1 MIKIEIHSTRAVI
14 RYQEPLTVGL
24 RGAKVRFSFGSP
36 WEGLSKIAVFRQGE
50 KTVTVADVGEEAIIP
65 WEVLTQP
72 GSPVQIGVYG
82 RDSTDTVAIP
92 TVWTETAAVRPG
104 ADPEGDPSTEPTPG
118 LWEQLQGKMGSLEK
132 LNAADKSSLVG
143 AINEANRA
151 FCLVTVTKNED
162 GSYSADKSS
171 QQLLTAKNMGK
182 VLLCQLDSL
191 WLTLSSVYN
200 TATFEF
206 TTVKKNTKCC
216 ITIHPDGTI
225 SYQADVLA
233 TGESRLPNPKK
244 ITITGASTAEY
255 DGSDEVEVQVP
266 YKTSQLEHDSGFLTT
281 APVTSVN
288 GQTGEVKLPTVVKVP
303 LIRQEDGTYKPGI
316 SHEDIL
322 AAYHAGNFV
331 FCEYSGRLLPLIVAS
346 RILCSFGCVHS
357 GNVYTVNIN
366 SASAVASVVPLAS
379 GGGSGSGSDGI
390 TPHIGANGNW
400 FIGETD
406 TGMPSR
412 GQAGPVGPR
421 GETGAAGPQ
430 GPQGEQGEP
439 GPVGP
444 QGATGPQ
451 GPAYVLTEADRAG
464 IVAEVI
470 ASLGGNPLFGY
481 VDKDNRIIVSG
492 NLPDGT
498 YAVKYELED
507 GSTVEIG
514 QLVLTEAEPEAYTN
528 RIPLSV
534 DVNGNPFNGG
544 QGYKTGARLS
554 MSSGGESTAEGY
566 ECTGFIPVT
575 KTDTIRIK
583 GIDVTEENAT
593 NCVCYDSNKQ
603 PVAVNGAQHGTTLHA
618 LFVAYGTQNGDVYT
632 SALNKVSF
640 LTFPAEVAFIRI
652 GSKSITADS
661 VLTVNQEIV

>member
-1 MIKIEIHSTRAVI
+1 MIKIEIHSTRAAI

-50 KTVTVADVGEEAIIP
+50 KTVTVADVGEEVIIP

-82 RDSTDTVAIP
+82 RDSTGTVAIP

-162 GSYSADKSS
+162 GSYSADKTS

-266 YKTSQLEHDSGFLTT
+266 YKTSQLENDSGFLTT

-412 GQAGPVGPR
+412 GEP
-421 GETGAAGPQ
+421 GPQ
-430 GPQGEQGEP
+430 GVSGVYVGPGEIPEGYNIQIDPTGEAP
-439 GPVGP
+439 VLVQSVNGVKPDENGNVEVPTAPDSEYTLPIATPDTLGGVKPAAKTEDMTQPVGVDELGCLWSVP
-444 QGATGPQ
+444 GTG
-451 GPAYVLTEADRAG
+451 
-464 IVAEVI
+464 
-470 ASLGGNPLFGY
+470 GGNNEMELIAEGITTEEANCVLVSLDTNGQPFELEDYYMIWNAKTNSITG
-481 VDKDNRIIVSG
+481 NGIVSG
-492 NLPDGT
+492 H
-498 YAVKYELED
+498 YRVHSYEKELIITSYVCMRAND
-507 GSTVEIG
+507 TLSGD
-514 QLVLTEAEPEAYTN
+514 TEAWFYNLGQIACSAKGTAN
-528 RIPLSV
+528 KTAMTISGNIALSQWISR
-534 DVNGNPFNGG
+534 PI
-544 QGYKTGARLS
+544 TGITVS
-554 MSSGGESTAEGY
+554 M
-566 ECTGFIPVT
+566 
-575 KTDTIRIK
+575 
-583 GIDVTEENAT
+583 
-593 NCVCYDSNKQ
+593 
-603 PVAVNGAQHGTTLHA
+603 NGAQEKFASGATYKL
-618 LFVAYGTQNGDVYT
+618 YGRRV
-632 SALNKVSF
+632 K
-640 LTFPAEVAFIRI
+640 
-652 GSKSITADS
+652 K
-661 VLTVNQEIV
+661 